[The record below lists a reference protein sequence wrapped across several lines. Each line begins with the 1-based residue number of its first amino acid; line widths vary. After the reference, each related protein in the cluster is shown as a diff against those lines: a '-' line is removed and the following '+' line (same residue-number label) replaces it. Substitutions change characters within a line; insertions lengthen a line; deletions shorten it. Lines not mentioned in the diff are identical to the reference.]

1 MAIIKRRECDI
12 CSKTFKFYE
21 KKENRSSF
29 ELGCFMIKVLFRIDI
44 CPNCVGKLKKVK
56 SFNDSVQK
64 AFDQVTTEAF
74 KKGYT
79 DAHLSIYLDGICK
92 LYDRIIQLG
101 VK

>member
-1 MAIIKRRECDI
+1 MAIIRRRECDI
-12 CSKTFKFYE
+12 CGNPFKFYE
-21 KKENRSSF
+21 DKGNHSF
-29 ELGCFMIKVLFRIDI
+29 FHIRCFVVKLLFRIDL
-44 CPNCVGKLKKVK
+44 CPDCIGKLKKVK

-64 AFDQVTTEAF
+64 AYDQVVEEAF

-79 DAHLSIYLDGICK
+79 DANLSIYLDGVCK